1 MGLFRVAVLSSLIVG
16 QAQALVV
23 RGSDGVAEPGCGT
36 FAWSADP
43 EARVA
48 RIARP
53 NLDRNHVSPSGLWRV
68 HYNIP
73 SSGASDPI
81 DISDTNGSGVP
92 DFVEVVVAAL
102 DSARRVYVEELGY
115 FWNLNDDTIGGG
127 PEFDVYCKELG
138 YYYGYAYQS
147 GYLEIDNDFA
157 EEWYYTKGFDAVR
170 VTVAHELF
178 RSFQFQYTGTDTPG
192 WLETTATFMEEIHY
206 PEINDYIQYL
216 DDKVWDFTFFDSP
229 RRNVVSALTN
239 NAFPYGAALFPA
251 YLYDAELR
259 GIHSNGVVAIRH
271 TLEEQQRVGR
281 GDLNTIVGPI
291 EKATE
296 RKIADLLSELWVWN
310 YFSGP
315 RVASLTGI
323 STLYHHDASIFPS
336 SPEPTTQ
343 IEDLS
348 TKGSYSGEA
357 RAEGLGAQLIE
368 IVPDYSAGGVKIAV
382 GQTEG
387 DLWWWRL
394 VVRRGEE
401 IVVLPMPDGN
411 VFVGQWDQAD
421 DILFIGANGWPDRVT
436 HAAAYTVTYDRDQ
449 DSTGLPDPL
458 VLGQNVPNPFN
469 TGTSIPLNLVA
480 SAKVRVEV
488 FDDLGRFVALL
499 ADRWMP
505 MGEHEIGWDGRDR
518 KGRRCASGGYVYRVI
533 MQDRSQWR

>member
-170 VTVAHELF
+170 VTVAHEIAHHF
-178 RSFQFQYTGTDTPG
+178 
-192 WLETTATFMEEIHY
+192 
-206 PEINDYIQYL
+206 
-216 DDKVWDFTFFDSP
+216 
-229 RRNVVSALTN
+229 
-239 NAFPYGAALFPA
+239 
-251 YLYDAELR
+251 
-259 GIHSNGVVAIRH
+259 GISDWR
-271 TLEEQQRVGR
+271 LEEM
-281 GDLNTIVGPI
+281 
-291 EKATE
+291 
-296 RKIADLLSELWVWN
+296 
-310 YFSGP
+310 
-315 RVASLTGI
+315 
-323 STLYHHDASIFPS
+323 
-336 SPEPTTQ
+336 
-343 IEDLS
+343 
-348 TKGSYSGEA
+348 
-357 RAEGLGAQLIE
+357 GLG
-368 IVPDYSAGGVKIAV
+368 
-382 GQTEG
+382 
-387 DLWWWRL
+387 
-394 VVRRGEE
+394 
-401 IVVLPMPDGN
+401 
-411 VFVGQWDQAD
+411 
-421 DILFIGANGWPDRVT
+421 
-436 HAAAYTVTYDRDQ
+436 
-449 DSTGLPDPL
+449 
-458 VLGQNVPNPFN
+458 
-469 TGTSIPLNLVA
+469 
-480 SAKVRVEV
+480 
-488 FDDLGRFVALL
+488 
-499 ADRWMP
+499 
-505 MGEHEIGWDGRDR
+505 
-518 KGRRCASGGYVYRVI
+518 
-533 MQDRSQWR
+533 